1 MEKIFPCAKSVLCKK
16 IRNEVWCTYI
26 SFKLWQQTR
35 CQLRIW
41 WNSEAAAG
49 NNIYKSLFPNS
60 FLIQKH
66 ICKYLIEAMNKI
78 KGIAENNYYLKTFY
92 IFIVVLW
99 HSLITLLYPIQI
111 IILIYLSYILGL
123 LLQFLHIY
131 FTAQHFFLYTIIIA
145 PHKTFSYHW

>member
-1 MEKIFPCAKSVLCKK
+1 MEKIFPCTKSVLCKK

-99 HSLITLLYPIQI
+99 HSLIRLLNLIQI
-111 IILIYLSYILGL
+111 IILIYFSYILGL
-123 LLQFLHIY
+123 LLQFCIFILLHNI
-131 FTAQHFFLYTIIIA
+131 FFYI
-145 PHKTFSYHW
+145 P